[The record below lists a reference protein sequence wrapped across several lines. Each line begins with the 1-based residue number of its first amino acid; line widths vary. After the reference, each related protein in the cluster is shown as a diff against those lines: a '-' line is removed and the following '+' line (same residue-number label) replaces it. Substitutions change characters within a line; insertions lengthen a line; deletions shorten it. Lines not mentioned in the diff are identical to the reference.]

1 MPTKIIRNLQIGIVL
16 SLLLLITSSVAS
28 YVSIQKQMKNRES
41 FIRSKESII
50 FVKDILNSL
59 LDAETGNRGYQ
70 LTHQESF
77 LEPFNTSKLKYQS
90 LVSKAGKLNITEKK
104 QADIFQ
110 NLLRTSQAMMEE
122 GVLLIEKHRKGNLIT
137 AQELLEN
144 KAGMDTCRRLVQEFV
159 QHEEAQ
165 LAITN
170 RDLNRSSIWTVLF
183 IVFSGAAAVS
193 VTVFIYVQLK
203 SDIKRRDRLEKD
215 LSYAKELLEETSE
228 VAQVGGWEVNM
239 KSGELFWSQS
249 TRKIHKVNSNF
260 RPNFENALGF
270 FEGKNEER
278 VRYLFD
284 RAANEGLAFDE
295 ELQLLRSDGITVW
308 VRLKGI
314 PEFEGKVCQRIFGI
328 IQDIDSYKKML
339 LEITK
344 KEAMMQSFVK
354 DVPVPLAMFDKDLNY
369 IAVSSR
375 WKEEFGINRREFIG
389 HTLFSSTF
397 PMIEENGMDIYQ
409 NALSGITYVNKDFTL
424 EVKGRKDIQHYD
436 LKVGPWYLDKDQ
448 VGGIII
454 SIQNITDEVRINEEL
469 KNAKETADMAS
480 RAKSEFLANMSH
492 EIRTPLNGVIGFS
505 DLLLE
510 TPLNEMQTQYLK
522 YINDSGENLLH
533 IISDILD
540 FSKIESGKME
550 LLIEESNLN
559 EMLDQVI
566 NVILYQSQKKNIEL
580 LLNVEQG
587 LPTMLLVDEARLKQ
601 ILINLLGNAVKFTA
615 KGEIEL
621 KVEKLQMDEKNIVLR
636 FSVRDTG
643 IGIPADKQKYIF
655 DAFTQ
660 ENSSISKRYGGTGL
674 GLTIS
679 NNILGYMGTHLLLIS
694 EPEKGSTFFFDIEIP
709 YLMTEPDDE
718 MEVAIES
725 ALVVDDN
732 ETNRIILEHMLAHKN
747 IRSTLA
753 TNGMEALEIL
763 MKGERFDVILMD
775 YHMPLMSGV
784 ETIEKIRVLFNE
796 RKEVTPFIILSSS
809 SEEKEISTTIRD
821 KDNSY
826 LLLKPVKS
834 NDLFKTLRKAVHR
847 SVVDLTPIQ
856 SEMNSYSF
864 SQELEI
870 LLVDDNPINMILNKR
885 MMESLAPDA
894 VLTEAV
900 NGMQALEACQK
911 KYFSIILMDVQMPVM
926 NGIEATEQ
934 IRMLPGYDK
943 IPIIGVT
950 AGNIAGEREKCL
962 GSGMADFLPKPFKK
976 SDLQEIL
983 QKYIGADSNTKNIT
997 QVPNETVPLS
1007 EIDMKQYINIDMLNE
1022 QTGDNSDFRKIFLEL
1037 LIQELV
1043 SAEKNVKKAAA
1054 EQDIAEIK
1062 LILHKLKGTAG
1073 SAGFFKLSEC
1083 ILKWEMVSDN
1093 EIDFFVMQSD
1103 IQHEIKMGL
1112 EIAKNLIK

>member
-16 SLLLLITSSVAS
+16 SLVLLITSSVAS

-77 LEPFNTSKLKYQS
+77 LEPFNKSKLKYQS
-90 LVSKAGKLNITEKK
+90 LVSKATKLNITEKN
-104 QADIFQ
+104 QADILQ
-110 NLLRTSQAMMEE
+110 NLLHTSEAIMEE
-122 GVLLIEKHRKGNLIT
+122 GVLLIEKHRKGNFIT
-137 AQELLEN
+137 AQELLQN

-159 QHEEAQ
+159 KHEEVQ

-170 RDLNRSSIWTVLF
+170 KDLNRSSIWTVLF
-183 IVFSGAAAVS
+183 IVFSAAAAVS

-249 TRKIHKVNSNF
+249 TRKIHKVKSNF
-260 RPNFENALGF
+260 QPSFENALGF

-278 VRYLFD
+278 VKFLFE
-284 RAANEGLAFDE
+284 RAAKEGLAFDE

-314 PEFEGKVCQRIFGI
+314 PEFEEEVCQRIFGI

-375 WKEEFGINRREFIG
+375 WKEEFGINRIDLIG
-389 HTLFSSTF
+389 HTLFSSTS
-397 PMIEENGMDIYQ
+397 PMIQENGVDIYQ

-424 EVKGRKDIQHYD
+424 EVKGKREIQHYD
-436 LKVGPWYLDKDQ
+436 LKVGPWYLDKDH

-454 SIQNITDEVRINEEL
+454 SIQNITDEVRVNEEL
-469 KNAKETADMAS
+469 KNAKETADLAS

-505 DLLLE
+505 DLLLG
-510 TPLNEMQTQYLK
+510 TPLNEMQAQYLK

-533 IISDILD
+533 IINDILD

-550 LLIEESNLN
+550 LVIEESNLN

-587 LPTMLLVDEARLKQ
+587 LPAMLLIDEARLKQ
-601 ILINLLGNAVKFTA
+601 ILTNLLGNAVKFTV

-621 KVEKLQMDEKNIVLR
+621 KVEKLQMDQKNIVLR

-679 NNILGYMGTHLLLIS
+679 SNILGYMGTHLLLIS

-709 YLMTEPDDE
+709 YLMSEPDDE

-753 TNGMEALEIL
+753 SNGMEALEIL

-796 RKEVTPFIILSSS
+796 RKEITPFIILSSS
-809 SEEKEISTTIRD
+809 SEEKEIATTIRN
-821 KDNSY
+821 KENSY

-856 SEMNSYSF
+856 PEKNSYSF

-885 MMESLAPDA
+885 MMESLTPDA

-911 KYFSIILMDVQMPVM
+911 KHFSIILMDVQMPVM

-934 IRMLPGYDK
+934 IQMLPGYDK

-950 AGNIAGEREKCL
+950 AGNVAGEREKCL

-976 SDLQEIL
+976 ADLQEIL
-983 QKYIGADSNTKNIT
+983 QKYISADSSNENTP
-997 QVPNETVPLS
+997 QVLNETLPLS
-1007 EIDMKQYINIDMLNE
+1007 EIDMKLYININMLNE
-1022 QTGDNSDFRKIFLEL
+1022 QTGDNPDFRKIFLGH

-1043 SAEKNVKKAAA
+1043 SAEKNVKKAAV
-1054 EQDIAEIK
+1054 EQNIAAVR

-1073 SAGFFKLSEC
+1073 SAGLFKLSEC
-1083 ILKWEMVSDN
+1083 ALKWEMVSNN
-1093 EIDFFVMQSD
+1093 EIDFFAMHSD

-1112 EIAKNLIK
+1112 EIVKGLIK